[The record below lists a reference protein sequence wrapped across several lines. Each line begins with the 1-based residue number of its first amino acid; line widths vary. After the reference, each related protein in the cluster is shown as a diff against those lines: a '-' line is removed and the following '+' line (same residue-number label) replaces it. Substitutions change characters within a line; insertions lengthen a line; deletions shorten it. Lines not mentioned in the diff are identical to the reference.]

1 MNRAVN
7 ALPVPII
14 YQSILQR
21 MYTIRRPAEMRVG
34 GDESS
39 TIDNDIRQTIR
50 ETNCHMNGI
59 KDEPIHRVNLAVS
72 KDKQI
77 NAQQIS

>member
-1 MNRAVN
+1 MKDPIIVSPAAS

-21 MYTIRRPAEMRVG
+21 MFTIRRPAEMRVG

-50 ETNCHMNGI
+50 
-59 KDEPIHRVNLAVS
+59 
-72 KDKQI
+72 
-77 NAQQIS
+77 